1 MLQGRPRKRG
11 RLFLPWLRRQAQGPC
26 CTDTGFACVWGVPVG
41 YRPPR
46 GDPWW
51 ITWRAKTRT
60 HVRDRVALRRPRQI
74 LAARDPGRLRVGYRR
89 RQGSP
94 PGPPR
99 ARWRDV
105 AADRRERAG
114 MRSAPACGQRGIPR
128 AFVAGTLRSTGVA
141 RMAAPGEELIG
152 DRFAGLRGRHS
163 GAAPGQQRWRA
174 ALAAPG
180 WCGERL
186 HHVAA
191 GCAWRASQYSLR
203 TPISPLAMTGAL
215 VFCASKEARQGAGRA
230 S

>member
-1 MLQGRPRKRG
+1 SRRCFKAAPGNGGGFFCPGCGGKHRG
-11 RLFLPWLRRQAQGPC
+11 PAVPTPDLLVCGACQWA
-26 CTDTGFACVWGVPVG
+26 TG
-41 YRPPR
+41 PPR

-74 LAARDPGRLRVGYRR
+74 LAARDPGRGGVGYGR

-99 ARWRDV
+99 ARGRAV

-141 RMAAPGEELIG
+141 RMAAPGAELIG
-152 DRFAGLRGRHS
+152 DRFA
-163 GAAPGQQRWRA
+163 
-174 ALAAPG
+174 
-180 WCGERL
+180 
-186 HHVAA
+186 
-191 GCAWRASQYSLR
+191 
-203 TPISPLAMTGAL
+203 
-215 VFCASKEARQGAGRA
+215 
-230 S
+230 

>member
-1 MLQGRPRKRG
+1 MPWFAAASAGALLYRHRICLCVGRASG
-11 RLFLPWLRRQAQGPC
+11 LPA
-26 CTDTGFACVWGVPVG
+26 
-41 YRPPR
+41 R

-141 RMAAPGEELIG
+141 RMAAPGAELIG

-203 TPISPLAMTGAL
+203 PPISPLAMTGAP
-215 VFCASKEARQGAGRA
+215 VFLRKQGGPPRRGPGELNIRVR
-230 S
+230 